1 MANRKPNE
9 EIWPVVAGQVTD
21 QNADTN
27 KKVTAD
33 TGATPATQAAEPK
46 SDQAPQDASQG
57 AQAASTATETPNVS
71 NSTIQSEKEAQRS
84 LGAAKK
90 TIDDASDVKVLQG
103 SVSDGNVTGEVQ
115 ARKDEANAKGAQADA
130 HWDAETFRNGD
141 AYKNMQT
148 VGANDGSFTREDAVK
163 FLKAF
168 DDVRAQRDLSPKEMQ
183 AYQYVVDFLEGKFGN
198 GTTQQSPQEKQ
209 DVDTTAAVEQKV
221 EPSVEPSVEGTSKPT
236 PTAQKQET
244 TTEKATEKE
253 TEKETTANV
262 EPPKSEDNGKPK
274 ESEEGKGRS
283 VDTRV
288 VDAKGR
294 TAEQVIDE
302 EGYERDK
309 NGNIVRP
316 KPVSFTPA
324 DNSTSQYDKD
334 LADLEREYAKK
345 VEEATRKKDEALQR
359 IMDDTSTISDKTDAI
374 ERMAAADE
382 VIKRYS
388 SPGYAKR
395 MHATKILA
403 MLSDALS
410 AIGNVL
416 TATHGGVAMKVD
428 SASEKVR
435 KEESANEAALQKRID
450 YWTKRMESARSSE
463 AKASNFLRSR
473 NMTSA
478 LEAYKASTMLAKDTF
493 ASGVGALN
501 NRYRRSGDALKAA
514 KATVDAH
521 NKRAYDYDKQMR
533 EQKFKHKEEV
543 YKQKQQNSR
552 TKQNN
557 ATKKEL
563 QEMRNKNK
571 NKNDGFSLFS

>member
-1 MANRKPNE
+1 MANRRPNE
-9 EIWPVVAGQVTD
+9 EIWPVVAGQVGD
-21 QNADTN
+21 QNVDVN

-33 TGATPATQAAEPK
+33 AGTTPATQAVEPK
-46 SDQAPQDASQG
+46 ADQAPQDAAQG
-57 AQAASTATETPNVS
+57 AQAAATATETPKVS
-71 NSTIQSEKEAQRS
+71 DSTIQAEKEAQMS

-103 SVSDGNVTGEVQ
+103 SVSEGNVDVEVQ
-115 ARKDEANAKGAQADA
+115 ERKDETNAKGADADA
-130 HWDAETFRNGD
+130 HWDAETLRNGD

-148 VGANDGSFTREDAVK
+148 VGANDGSFTRDDAVQ
-163 FLKAF
+163 LVKAF
-168 DDVRAQRDLSPKEMQ
+168 DDVRVQRDLSPNQRQ
-183 AYQYVVDFLEGKFGN
+183 AYQYVLDYLDGKFGN
-198 GTTQQSPQEKQ
+198 GTTRPSPQEKK
-209 DVDTTAAVEQKV
+209 DVDTAAVERKA
-221 EPSVEPSVEGTSKPT
+221 EPSVVETSNTK
-236 PTAQKQET
+236 PTAQPQET
-244 TTEKATEKE
+244 E
-253 TEKETTANV
+253 TETETTANV
-262 EPPKSEDNGKPK
+262 VRPKAEDNGKPK
-274 ESEEGKGRS
+274 EIEEGKGRS
-283 VDTRV
+283 VGTAV

-294 TAEQVIDE
+294 TAEQVIEE

-316 KPVSFTPA
+316 KPVPFTPA
-324 DNSTSQYDKD
+324 DNSTSQYDND

-345 VEEATRKKDEALQR
+345 VDEATRKKDEALQR
-359 IMDDTSTISDKTDAI
+359 IMDDTSTISDKADAI

-435 KEESANEAALQKRID
+435 NEDRANEAALQKRID
-450 YWTKRMESARSSE
+450 YWTKRMESARSSD

-478 LEAYKASTMLAKDTF
+478 LEAYKASTRLAKDTF

-521 NKRAYDYDKQMR
+521 NKRAYDYEKQKR
-533 EQKFKHKEEV
+533 EQKFRHEETV
-543 YKQKQQNSR
+543 YREKQQNSR
-552 TKQNN
+552 TNKNN
-557 ATKKEL
+557 ATKIKLKKMGNE
-563 QEMRNKNK
+563 KK
-571 NKNDGFSLFS
+571 DGFSLFSK

>member
-9 EIWPVVAGQVTD
+9 EIWPVVAGQVTG
-21 QNADTN
+21 QNADTG

-33 TGATPATQAAEPK
+33 AGVTTATHAAEPK
-46 SDQAPQDASQG
+46 SDKAQQDASQG
-57 AQAASTATETPNVS
+57 AQAAATATETPKVS
-71 NSTIQSEKEAQRS
+71 NSTIQAENEAQRS
-84 LGAAKK
+84 LSDAKK

-103 SVSDGNVTGEVQ
+103 SVSDANVTGDVQ
-115 ARKDEANAKGAQADA
+115 ARKDEANANGEEADA
-130 HWDAETFRNGD
+130 RWTAETLRNGGV
-141 AYKNMQT
+141 YKNMQA
-148 VGANDGSFTREDAVK
+148 VGSNDGSFTRDDAVH

-168 DDVRAQRDLSPKEMQ
+168 DDVRAQRGLFSNQKQ
-183 AYQYVVDFLEGKFGN
+183 AYQYVVDFLDGKFGN
-198 GTTQQSPQEKQ
+198 GTTQTPQQEKQ
-209 DVDTTAAVEQKV
+209 DVDTAAVEQKV
-221 EPSVEPSVEGTSKPT
+221 EPSVVETSNPK
-236 PTAQKQET
+236 PTAQPQET
-244 TTEKATEKE
+244 ATETEAEKE
-253 TEKETTANV
+253 TNANV
-262 EPPKSEDNGKPK
+262 ERPKAEDKGKPK

-324 DNSTSQYDKD
+324 DNSTSQYDSD

-345 VEEATRKKDEALQR
+345 VDEATRKKDEALQR
-359 IMDDTSTISDKTDAI
+359 IMDDTSTISDKADAI

-382 VIKRYS
+382 VIRRYS

-416 TATHGGVAMKVD
+416 TATHGGVAMKAD

-435 KEESANEAALQKRID
+435 KEDRANEAALQKRID
-450 YWTKRMESARSSE
+450 YWTKRMESARSSD

-478 LEAYKASTMLAKDTF
+478 LEAYKASTRLAKDTF

-521 NKRAYDYDKQMR
+521 NKRAYDYEKRKQ
-533 EQKFKHKEEV
+533 EQNFRHNETV
-543 YKQKQQNSR
+543 YKEKQKNMR
-552 TKQNN
+552 TKKKN
-557 ATKKEL
+557 ATKKKKVSNEKKGGL
-563 QEMRNKNK
+563 
-571 NKNDGFSLFS
+571 GLF

>member
-21 QNADTN
+21 QNADTD

-33 TGATPATQAAEPK
+33 AGVTPTVQAAEPK
-46 SDQAPQDASQG
+46 SDQAPQDTAQG
-57 AQAASTATETPNVS
+57 AQAVATATETPKVS
-71 NSTIQSEKEAQRS
+71 DSTIQAEKEAQRS

-90 TIDDASDVKVLQG
+90 AIEDASDVKVLQG
-103 SVSDGNVTGEVQ
+103 SVSEGNIDGEVQ
-115 ARKDEANAKGAQADA
+115 ARKDEANARGEEADA
-130 HWDAETFRNGD
+130 RWTAETLRNGS

-148 VGANDGSFTREDAVK
+148 VGANDRSFTREDAVH

-168 DDVRAQRDLSPKEMQ
+168 DEVRADRGLSPNKKQ
-183 AYQYVVDFLEGKFGN
+183 AYQYVVDYLDGKFSNGN
-198 GTTQQSPQEKQ
+198 VQPSTQEEQGG
-209 DVDTTAAVEQKV
+209 DTAAVGQKV
-221 EPSVEPSVEGTSKPT
+221 EPSVVETVKPKPT
-236 PTAQKQET
+236 DQTQET
-244 TTEKATEKE
+244 ETETAA
-253 TEKETTANV
+253 EKETTANV
-262 EPPKSEDNGKPK
+262 ELPKSEDNGKPK

-283 VDTRV
+283 VGTGV

-294 TAEQVIDE
+294 TAEQVIEE

-359 IMDDTSTISDKTDAI
+359 IMDDTSTISDKADAI

-428 SASEKVR
+428 SASDKVR
-435 KEESANEAALQKRID
+435 KEERANEAALQKRID
-450 YWTKRMESARSSE
+450 YWTKRMESARSSD

-478 LEAYKASTMLAKDTF
+478 LEAYKASTRLAKDTF

-521 NKRAYDYDKQMR
+521 NKRAYDYEKQKR
-533 EQKFKHKEEV
+533 EHDFKHKEKV
-543 YKQKQQNSR
+543 YSEMQQNKR
-552 TKQNN
+552 NDNNN

-563 QEMRNKNK
+563 QEMRNKKK
-571 NKNDGFSLFS
+571 NEGFSIFR

>member
-1 MANRKPNE
+1 MASRKPKE

-21 QNADTN
+21 QNADAD
-27 KKVTAD
+27 KKAAAD
-33 TGATPATQAAEPK
+33 AGVTPATQAAEPK
-46 SDQAPQDASQG
+46 SDQSPQDTAQG
-57 AQAASTATETPNVS
+57 AQAAATATETPKVS
-71 NSTIQSEKEAQRS
+71 NYTIQAEKEAQRS
-84 LGAAKK
+84 LGAAEN
-90 TIDDASDVKVLQG
+90 TIEDASDLKVLPG
-103 SVSDGNVTGEVQ
+103 SVSEVNVDGEVQ
-115 ARKDEANAKGAQADA
+115 ARKDEANANGAEADA
-130 HWDAETFRNGD
+130 RWDAETLRNGD
-141 AYKNMQT
+141 VYKNMQT

-168 DDVRAQRDLSPKEMQ
+168 DGVRAERGLLPKERQ
-183 AYQYVVDFLEGKFGN
+183 AYQYVVDFLDGKFAN
-198 GTTQQSPQEKQ
+198 DTTRPSQQEEQGGG
-209 DVDTTAAVEQKV
+209 TAAVEQKV
-221 EPSVEPSVEGTSKPT
+221 EPSVAETVKPKPT
-236 PTAQKQET
+236 AKPQET
-244 TTEKATEKE
+244 E
-253 TEKETTANV
+253 TEKSTETETTENV
-262 EPPKSEDNGKPK
+262 EPPKAKDKVKPK
-274 ESEEGKGRS
+274 ESEDVKGRS

-334 LADLEREYAKK
+334 LADLEMEYAKK

-416 TATHGGVAMKVD
+416 TATHGGVAMKAD

-435 KEESANEAALQKRID
+435 KEDRANEAALQKRID
-450 YWTKRMESARSSE
+450 YWTKRMESARSSD

-478 LEAYKASTMLAKDTF
+478 LEAYKASTRLAKDAF

-521 NKRAYDYDKQMR
+521 NKRAYDYEKRKQ
-533 EQKFKHKEEV
+533 EQNFRHNETV
-543 YKQKQQNSR
+543 YKENQKNMR
-552 TKQNN
+552 TKKKN
-557 ATKKEL
+557 AKKI
-563 QEMRNKNK
+563 NKK
-571 NKNDGFSLFS
+571 KKKDGLGLFS

>member
-1 MANRKPNE
+1 MANRKPKE

-21 QNADTN
+21 QNADAD

-33 TGATPATQAAEPK
+33 AGVTPATQAAEPK
-46 SDQAPQDASQG
+46 SDQAPQDASHG
-57 AQAASTATETPNVS
+57 AQAAATATETPKVS
-71 NSTIQSEKEAQRS
+71 DSTIQAEREAQRS
-84 LGAAKK
+84 LSAAKK
-90 TIDDASDVKVLQG
+90 AIDDASDVKVLQD
-103 SVSDGNVTGEVQ
+103 SVSEVNVDGEVQ
-115 ARKDEANAKGAQADA
+115 ARKDDANAKGAQADA
-130 HWDAETFRNGD
+130 RWDAETLRNGG

-148 VGANDGSFTREDAVK
+148 VGAGDRSFTSEDAVK

-168 DDVRAQRDLSPKEMQ
+168 DDVRADRGLLPNQKQ
-183 AYQYVVDFLEGKFGN
+183 AYQYIVDRLDGDLGN
-198 GTTQQSPQEKQ
+198 DTVQQSPQEKK
-209 DVDTTAAVEQKV
+209 DVDTAAVEQKA
-221 EPSVEPSVEGTSKPT
+221 EPSVVETSKPK
-236 PTAQKQET
+236 PTAKQQET
-244 TTEKATEKE
+244 E
-253 TEKETTANV
+253 TETASETETTANV
-262 EPPKSEDNGKPK
+262 ELPKAEDKVGPK

-283 VDTRV
+283 VGTAV

-334 LADLEREYAKK
+334 LAELEREYSKK
-345 VEEATRKKDEALQR
+345 VDEATRKKDEALQR
-359 IMDDTSTISDKTDAI
+359 IMDDTSTISDKADAI

-435 KEESANEAALQKRID
+435 KEDRENEAALQKRID

-478 LEAYKASTMLAKDTF
+478 LEAYKASTRLAKDTF

-514 KATVDAH
+514 KATVNAH
-521 NKRAYDYDKQMR
+521 NKRAYDYEKQKR
-533 EQKFKHKEEV
+533 EHDFRHNETV
-543 YKQKQQNSR
+543 YKQKQQNIR
-552 TKQNN
+552 NNNNN

-563 QEMRNKNK
+563 QEMRNENK
-571 NKNDGFSLFS
+571 KDGSNLFS

>member
-1 MANRKPNE
+1 MANRRPNE
-9 EIWPVVAGQVTD
+9 EIWPVVAGQVGD
-21 QNADTN
+21 QNVDVN

-33 TGATPATQAAEPK
+33 AGATPATQASETK
-46 SDQAPQDASQG
+46 SDQAPQDAAQG
-57 AQAASTATETPNVS
+57 AQAAATATETPKVS
-71 NSTIQSEKEAQRS
+71 DSTIQAEKEAQRS

-103 SVSDGNVTGEVQ
+103 SVSEGNVAGEVQ
-115 ARKDEANAKGAQADA
+115 ERKDEANAKGADADA
-130 HWDAETFRNGD
+130 HWDAETLRNGD
-141 AYKNMQT
+141 AYKNMRT
-148 VGANDGSFTREDAVK
+148 VGANDGSFTRDDAVQ
-163 FLKAF
+163 LVKAF
-168 DDVRAQRDLSPKEMQ
+168 DDVRSKRVLSTDQGQ
-183 AYQYVVDFLEGKFGN
+183 AYQYLLDYLDGKFGN
-198 GTTQQSPQEKQ
+198 GTTRPSPQEKK
-209 DVDTTAAVEQKV
+209 DVDTAAVERKA
-221 EPSVEPSVEGTSKPT
+221 EPSVGETGKPK
-236 PTAQKQET
+236 PTAQPQET
-244 TTEKATEKE
+244 EA
-253 TEKETTANV
+253 TANV
-262 EPPKSEDNGKPK
+262 VRPKAEDNGKPK

-283 VDTRV
+283 VGTAV

-294 TAEQVIDE
+294 TAEQVIEE

-345 VEEATRKKDEALQR
+345 VDEATRKKDEALQR
-359 IMDDTSTISDKTDAI
+359 IMDDTSTISDKADAI

-435 KEESANEAALQKRID
+435 KEDRANEAALQKRID
-450 YWTKRMESARSSE
+450 YWTKRMESARSSD

-478 LEAYKASTMLAKDTF
+478 LEAYKASTRLAKDAF

-521 NKRAYDYDKQMR
+521 NKRAYDYEKQKR
-533 EQKFKHKEEV
+533 EHDFKHRETV
-543 YKQKQQNSR
+543 YREKQQNR
-552 TKQNN
+552 RNDNNN

-563 QEMRNKNK
+563 KKMGKNK
-571 NKNDGFSLFS
+571 EGGFSLFSK

>member
-21 QNADTN
+21 QNADTD

-33 TGATPATQAAEPK
+33 AGVTPATQTSEPK
-46 SDQAPQDASQG
+46 SDQAQQDTSQG
-57 AQAASTATETPNVS
+57 SQEATTATETPKVS
-71 NSTIQSEKEAQRS
+71 DSTIQAEKEAQRS
-84 LGAAKK
+84 LSAAQK

-103 SVSDGNVTGEVQ
+103 SVSEGNVTGEVQ
-115 ARKDEANAKGAQADA
+115 ARKDEANANGAEADA
-130 HWDAETFRNGD
+130 HWDAETMRNGD
-141 AYKNMQT
+141 VYKNMRT

-168 DDVRAQRDLSPKEMQ
+168 NGVRAQRDLSPKERQ
-183 AYQYVVDFLEGKFGN
+183 AYQYVLDFIDGKFGN
-198 GTTQQSPQEKQ
+198 DTVQPSQQEKQ
-209 DVDTTAAVEQKV
+209 DGDTASVEQKA
-221 EPSVEPSVEGTSKPT
+221 EPSVEETSKPT
-236 PTAQKQET
+236 QTAQNQET
-244 TTEKATEKE
+244 ATEKANE
-253 TEKETTANV
+253 TETTANV
-262 EPPKSEDNGKPK
+262 ELPKAEDNGKPK
-274 ESEEGKGRS
+274 ESEDGKGRS
-283 VDTRV
+283 VGTGV

-294 TAEQVIDE
+294 TAEQVIEE

-334 LADLEREYAKK
+334 LADLEMEYAKK

-359 IMDDTSTISDKTDAI
+359 IMDDTSTISDKADAI

-403 MLSDALS
+403 MISDALS

-428 SASEKVR
+428 SASDKVL
-435 KEESANEAALQKRID
+435 KEDMANEAALQKRID

-473 NMTSA
+473 NMTSVI
-478 LEAYKASTMLAKDTF
+478 EAYKASTRLAKDTF

-533 EQKFKHKEEV
+533 EQKFRHNETV
-543 YKQKQQNSR
+543 YKEIQKNRR
-552 TKQNN
+552 TKKKK
-557 ATKKEL
+557 ATNIKK
-563 QEMRNKNK
+563 KK
-571 NKNDGFSLFS
+571 KKDGLNLF

>member
-1 MANRKPNE
+1 MASRKPNE
-9 EIWPVVAGQVTD
+9 EIEPVAVGQV
-21 QNADTN
+21 ADHIVDAN

-33 TGATPATQAAEPK
+33 TDVAPATQAAEPK
-46 SDQAPQDASQG
+46 ATQDASQG
-57 AQAASTATETPNVS
+57 AQAAATATETPKVS
-71 NSTIQSEKEAQRS
+71 DSTIQAENEAQRS
-84 LGAAKK
+84 LGAAEK
-90 TIDDASDVKVLQG
+90 TIDDVRDVKVLQG
-103 SVSDGNVTGEVQ
+103 SVSEGNVAGEVQ
-115 ARKDEANAKGAQADA
+115 ARQDEANVKGAEADA
-130 HWDAETFRNGD
+130 HWDAETLRNGG

-163 FLKAF
+163 VVKAL
-168 DDVRAQRDLSPKEMQ
+168 DDVRAQRGLSPNQRQ
-183 AYQYVVDFLEGKFGN
+183 AYQYALDYLDGKFGN
-198 GTTQQSPQEKQ
+198 DTTQPSPQEEQ
-209 DVDTTAAVEQKV
+209 DGDTAAVEQKA
-221 EPSVEPSVEGTSKPT
+221 EPSVEETGKPK
-236 PTAQKQET
+236 PTAQPQET
-244 TTEKATEKE
+244 ETAKE
-253 TEKETTANV
+253 TETESTANV
-262 EPPKSEDNGKPK
+262 ERPKAEDKG
-274 ESEEGKGRS
+274 ESVESAERKGRS
-283 VDTRV
+283 VDTGV

-294 TAEQVIDE
+294 TAEQVIE
-302 EGYERDK
+302 QEGYERDK
-309 NGNIVRP
+309 SGNIVRP

-345 VEEATRKKDEALQR
+345 VDEATRKKDEALER
-359 IMDDTSTISDKTDAI
+359 IMDDTSTISDKADAI

-435 KEESANEAALQKRID
+435 KEEKANEAALQKRID
-450 YWTKRMESARSSE
+450 YWTKRMESARSSD

-478 LEAYKASTMLAKDTF
+478 LEAYKASTRLAKDTF
-493 ASGVGALN
+493 TSGVGALN
-501 NRYRRSGDALKAA
+501 NRYRRSGEAIKAA

-521 NKRAYDYDKQMR
+521 NKRAYDYEKQKR
-533 EQKFKHKEEV
+533 EQNFKHSENV
-543 YKQKQQNSR
+543 YKERQQNRR
-552 TKQNN
+552 TDKNN
-557 ATKKEL
+557 ATKIKT
-563 QEMRNKNK
+563 QKMRNEKK
-571 NKNDGFSLFS
+571 DGFNLFS

>member
-1 MANRKPNE
+1 MAKKKPNTE
-9 EIWPVVAGQVTD
+9 VEPVVAGQVTD

-46 SDQAPQDASQG
+46 SDQAQQDAAQG
-57 AQAASTATETPNVS
+57 AQAAATATETPKVS
-71 NSTIQSEKEAQRS
+71 NSTMQAENEAQMS
-84 LGAAKK
+84 LGAAEKA
-90 TIDDASDVKVLQG
+90 IDDARDVKVLKG
-103 SVSDGNVTGEVQ
+103 SVSDANVAGEVQ
-115 ARKDEANAKGAQADA
+115 ARKDEAIAKGDEADA
-130 HWDAETFRNGD
+130 RWDAETLRNGD
-141 AYKNMQT
+141 AYKKMQA
-148 VGANDGSFTREDAVK
+148 VGANDGSFTSEDAVK

-183 AYQYVVDFLEGKFGN
+183 AYQYVVDYLEGKFGN
-198 GTTQQSPQEKQ
+198 GTTQQSQQEKQ
-209 DVDTTAAVEQKV
+209 DVGTAAVEQKS
-221 EPSVEPSVEGTSKPT
+221 EPSVEPSVGETVKPN
-236 PTAQKQET
+236 PTAQPQET
-244 TTEKATEKE
+244 ETETEKATE
-253 TEKETTANV
+253 TEATANV
-262 EPPKSEDNGKPK
+262 ERSKAEDNGKPK

-283 VDTRV
+283 VGTGV

-324 DNSTSQYDKD
+324 DNSTSKYDKD

-382 VIKRYS
+382 VIRRYS

-428 SASEKVR
+428 SASDKVR
-435 KEESANEAALQKRID
+435 KEEMANEAALQKRID

-478 LEAYKASTMLAKDTF
+478 LEAYKASTRLAKDTF

-521 NKRAYDYDKQMR
+521 NKRAYDYEKRKQ
-533 EQKFKHKEEV
+533 EQNFRHNETV
-543 YKQKQQNSR
+543 YKEKQQNKR
-552 TKQNN
+552 TEKNI
-557 ATKKEL
+557 AARKKL
-563 QEMRNKNK
+563 QEMREKNK
-571 NKNDGFSLFS
+571 KDGFSLFSK

>member
-1 MANRKPNE
+1 MANRKQNE

-21 QNADTN
+21 QNADTD
-27 KKVTAD
+27 KKVAAD
-33 TGATPATQAAEPK
+33 AGVTPAAQAAEPK
-46 SDQAPQDASQG
+46 SDQAPQYAAQG
-57 AQAASTATETPNVS
+57 AQAAATATETPKVS
-71 NSTIQSEKEAQRS
+71 NTTIQAENEAQRS
-84 LGAAKK
+84 LGAAQK
-90 TIDDASDVKVLQG
+90 TIDDASGVKVLPG
-103 SVSDGNVTGEVQ
+103 SVSEGNVDGEVQ
-115 ARKDEANAKGAQADA
+115 ARKDEANAKGAEADA
-130 HWDAETFRNGD
+130 RWDAETLRNGD
-141 AYKNMQT
+141 VYKNMKT

-163 FLKAF
+163 FLNAF
-168 DDVRAQRDLSPKEMQ
+168 DGVRAQRDLSPKEMQ
-183 AYQYVVDFLEGKFGN
+183 AYQYVTDFLEGKFGN

-209 DVDTTAAVEQKV
+209 DVDTAAVEQKA
-221 EPSVEPSVEGTSKPT
+221 EPSVGETGNPKPT
-236 PTAQKQET
+236 DKPQET
-244 TTEKATEKE
+244 E
-253 TEKETTANV
+253 TEKSTEKSTTANV
-262 EPPKSEDNGKPK
+262 ERPKAEDKVKPK
-274 ESEEGKGRS
+274 ESEEVKGRS

-334 LADLEREYAKK
+334 LAELEREYAKK

-359 IMDDTSTISDKTDAI
+359 IMDDTSTISDKADAI

-395 MHATKILA
+395 MNATKILA

-435 KEESANEAALQKRID
+435 KEDRANEAALQRRID
-450 YWTKRMESARSSE
+450 YWTKRMESARSSD

-478 LEAYKASTMLAKDTF
+478 LEAYKASTRLAKDTF

-521 NKRAYDYDKQMR
+521 NKRAYDYEKRKQ
-533 EQKFKHKEEV
+533 EQNFRHKETV
-543 YKQKQQNSR
+543 YKEKQQNKR
-552 TKQNN
+552 TNENN
-557 ATKKEL
+557 ATRIKTQK
-563 QEMRNKNK
+563 MRNSNK
-571 NKNDGFSLFS
+571 GKGGISLFNL

>member
-1 MANRKPNE
+1 MASRKPNE

-21 QNADTN
+21 NIADAN

-33 TGATPATQAAEPK
+33 AGVTPATQAAEPK
-46 SDQAPQDASQG
+46 ADQAPQGASQG
-57 AQAASTATETPNVS
+57 AQAAATATETPKVS
-71 NSTIQSEKEAQRS
+71 NSTIQAEKEAKRS
-84 LGAAKK
+84 LGVAEN
-90 TIDDASDVKVLQG
+90 TIDDASDVRVLQG
-103 SVSDGNVTGEVQ
+103 SVSEGNVDGEVQ
-115 ARKDEANAKGAQADA
+115 ARKDEANAKGEEADA
-130 HWDAETFRNGD
+130 RWDAETLRNGD
-141 AYKNMQT
+141 AYKNMRA
-148 VGANDGSFTREDAVK
+148 VGANDGSFTSEDAVK

-168 DDVRAQRDLSPKEMQ
+168 DDVRAQRGLSPKERQ
-183 AYQYVVDFLEGKFGN
+183 AYQYVVDFLDGKFGN
-198 GTTQQSPQEKQ
+198 DTTQQSPQEMQ
-209 DVDTTAAVEQKV
+209 DVDTAAVEQKA
-221 EPSVEPSVEGTSKPT
+221 EPSVGETSKPK
-236 PTAQKQET
+236 PTTKTQET
-244 TTEKATEKE
+244 ATETE
-253 TEKETTANV
+253 AEKETTANV
-262 EPPKSEDNGKPK
+262 ELPKSEGNGKPK
-274 ESEEGKGRS
+274 EIEEGKGRS

-345 VEEATRKKDEALQR
+345 VDEATRKKDEALQR
-359 IMDDTSTISDKTDAI
+359 IMDDTSTISDRADAI

-416 TATHGGVAMKVD
+416 TATQGGVAMKVD

-435 KEESANEAALQKRID
+435 KEDRANEAALQKRID
-450 YWTKRMESARSSE
+450 YWTKRMESARSSD

-478 LEAYKASTMLAKDTF
+478 LEAYKASTRLAKDTF

-521 NKRAYDYDKQMR
+521 NKRAYDYEKQKR
-533 EQKFKHKEEV
+533 EQKFRHQETV
-543 YKQKQQNSR
+543 YKEKQQNSR

-563 QEMRNKNK
+563 QEMREKNK
-571 NKNDGFSLFS
+571 KEGFSLFSK

>member
-1 MANRKPNE
+1 MANRRPNE
-9 EIWPVVAGQVTD
+9 EIWPVVAGQVGD
-21 QNADTN
+21 QNIDAN

-33 TGATPATQAAEPK
+33 AGATPATQAAETK
-46 SDQAPQDASQG
+46 SDQAPQDAAQG
-57 AQAASTATETPNVS
+57 AQEAATATETPKVS
-71 NSTIQSEKEAQRS
+71 DSTIQAEKEAQRS

-103 SVSDGNVTGEVQ
+103 SVSEGNVAGEVQ
-115 ARKDEANAKGAQADA
+115 ERKDEANAKGADADA
-130 HWDAETFRNGD
+130 HWDAETLRNGD

-148 VGANDGSFTREDAVK
+148 VGTNDGSFTRDDAVQ
-163 FLKAF
+163 FLKKL
-168 DDVRAQRDLSPKEMQ
+168 DDVRVQRDLSPDQGQ
-183 AYQYVVDFLEGKFGN
+183 AYQYLLDFLDGKFGN
-198 GTTQQSPQEKQ
+198 GTTRPSPQEKK
-209 DVDTTAAVEQKV
+209 DVDTDAVEQKA
-221 EPSVEPSVEGTSKPT
+221 EPSVGETGKPKPT
-236 PTAQKQET
+236 AKPQET
-244 TTEKATEKE
+244 E
-253 TEKETTANV
+253 TETEATANV
-262 EPPKSEDNGKPK
+262 VRPKAEDNGKPK

-283 VDTRV
+283 VGTAV

-294 TAEQVIDE
+294 TAEQVIEE

-345 VEEATRKKDEALQR
+345 VDEATRKKDEALQR
-359 IMDDTSTISDKTDAI
+359 IMDDTSTISDKADAI

-435 KEESANEAALQKRID
+435 KEDRANEAALQKRID
-450 YWTKRMESARSSE
+450 YWTKRMESARSSD

-478 LEAYKASTMLAKDTF
+478 LEAYKASTRLAKDAF

-521 NKRAYDYDKQMR
+521 NKRAYDYEKQKR
-533 EQKFKHKEEV
+533 EHDFKHRETV
-543 YKQKQQNSR
+543 YREKQQNR
-552 TKQNN
+552 RNDNNN

-563 QEMRNKNK
+563 KKMGKNK
-571 NKNDGFSLFS
+571 EGGFSLFSK

>member
-1 MANRKPNE
+1 MANRRPNE
-9 EIWPVVAGQVTD
+9 EIWPVVAGQVGD
-21 QNADTN
+21 QNVDVN
-27 KKVTAD
+27 KKAMAD
-33 TGATPATQAAEPK
+33 AGVTPATQAAEPK
-46 SDQAPQDASQG
+46 SDQAPKGAAQG
-57 AQAASTATETPNVS
+57 AQAAATATETPKVS
-71 NSTIQSEKEAQRS
+71 DSTIQAEKEAQMS

-103 SVSDGNVTGEVQ
+103 SVSEGNVAGKVQ
-115 ARKDEANAKGAQADA
+115 ERKDEANAKGADADA
-130 HWDAETFRNGD
+130 HWDAETLRNGD

-148 VGANDGSFTREDAVK
+148 VGANDGSFTRDDAVQ
-163 FLKAF
+163 FVKAF
-168 DDVRAQRDLSPKEMQ
+168 DDVRTKRDLSTDQGQ
-183 AYQYVVDFLEGKFGN
+183 AYQYLLDYLGGKFGN
-198 GTTQQSPQEKQ
+198 DTTQQSPQEKK
-209 DVDTTAAVEQKV
+209 DVDTAAVERKA
-221 EPSVEPSVEGTSKPT
+221 ETSVGETGKPT
-236 PTAQKQET
+236 KTAQPQET
-244 TTEKATEKE
+244 ATE
-253 TEKETTANV
+253 TEATANV
-262 EPPKSEDNGKPK
+262 ERPKAEDNGKPK

-283 VDTRV
+283 VGTAV

-294 TAEQVIDE
+294 TAEQVIEE

-345 VEEATRKKDEALQR
+345 VDEATRKKDEALQR
-359 IMDDTSTISDKTDAI
+359 IMDDTSTISDKADAI

-382 VIKRYS
+382 IIKRYS

-416 TATHGGVAMKVD
+416 TAAHGGVAMKVD

-435 KEESANEAALQKRID
+435 KEDRANEAALQKRID
-450 YWTKRMESARSSE
+450 YWTKRMESARSSD

-478 LEAYKASTMLAKDTF
+478 IEAYKASTRLAKDTF

-521 NKRAYDYDKQMR
+521 NKRAYDYEKQKR
-533 EQKFKHKEEV
+533 EQKFRHEETV
-543 YKQKQQNSR
+543 YKEKQQNR
-552 TKQNN
+552 RNDNNN

-563 QEMRNKNK
+563 KKMGNNKEG
-571 NKNDGFSLFS
+571 GFSLFSK

>member
-1 MANRKPNE
+1 MSNRRPNE
-9 EIWPVVAGQVTD
+9 EIWPVVAGQVGD
-21 QNADTN
+21 QNVDVN

-33 TGATPATQAAEPK
+33 AGATPATQAAEPK
-46 SDQAPQDASQG
+46 SDQAPQDAAQG
-57 AQAASTATETPNVS
+57 AQAAATATETPKVS
-71 NSTIQSEKEAQRS
+71 DSTIQAEKEAQRS

-103 SVSDGNVTGEVQ
+103 SVSEGNVAGEVQ
-115 ARKDEANAKGAQADA
+115 ERKDEANAKGAEADA
-130 HWDAETFRNGD
+130 HWDAETMRNGD

-148 VGANDGSFTREDAVK
+148 VGANDGSFTRDDAVQ
-163 FLKAF
+163 FLKEL
-168 DDVRAQRDLSPKEMQ
+168 DDVRVQRDLSPNQRQ
-183 AYQYVVDFLEGKFGN
+183 AYQYVLDYLDGKFGN
-198 GTTQQSPQEKQ
+198 GTTRPSPQEKK
-209 DVDTTAAVEQKV
+209 DVDTA
-221 EPSVEPSVEGTSKPT
+221 SVERKAETSVRETGKPK
-236 PTAQKQET
+236 PTAQPQET
-244 TTEKATEKE
+244 ATE
-253 TEKETTANV
+253 TEATANV
-262 EPPKSEDNGKPK
+262 VRPKAEDNGKPK

-283 VDTRV
+283 VGTAV

-294 TAEQVIDE
+294 TAEQVIEE

-334 LADLEREYAKK
+334 LADLEREYSKK

-359 IMDDTSTISDKTDAI
+359 IMDDTSTISDKADAI

-428 SASEKVR
+428 SVSEKVR
-435 KEESANEAALQKRID
+435 KEDRANEAALQKRID
-450 YWTKRMESARSSE
+450 YWTKRMESARSSD

-478 LEAYKASTMLAKDTF
+478 LEAYKASTRLAKDTF

-521 NKRAYDYDKQMR
+521 NKRAYDYEKQKR
-533 EQKFKHKEEV
+533 EQKFRHEETV
-543 YKQKQQNSR
+543 YREKQQNR
-552 TKQNN
+552 RNDNNN

-563 QEMRNKNK
+563 KKMGNNKEG
-571 NKNDGFSLFS
+571 GFSLFSK

>member
-9 EIWPVVAGQVTD
+9 DIWPVVAGQVTD
-21 QNADTN
+21 NIADTG

-46 SDQAPQDASQG
+46 SDQAPQDAAQG
-57 AQAASTATETPNVS
+57 AQAAATATETPKVS
-71 NSTIQSEKEAQRS
+71 NSTIQAEEEAQRS
-84 LGAAKK
+84 LSAAQK
-90 TIDDASDVKVLQG
+90 TIDDASDVKVLQA
-103 SVSDGNVTGEVQ
+103 SVSEGNVDGEVQ
-115 ARKDEANAKGAQADA
+115 ARKDEANAMGEEADA
-130 HWDAETFRNGD
+130 RWDAETFRNGG
-141 AYKNMQT
+141 AYKNMQA
-148 VGANDGSFTREDAVK
+148 VGANDGSFTREDAEQ

-168 DDVRAQRDLSPKEMQ
+168 DGVRAQRGLLQNQRE
-183 AYQYVVDFLEGKFGN
+183 ARQYLLDFMEGKFGN
-198 GTTQQSPQEKQ
+198 GTTQQSPQDEQ
-209 DVDTTAAVEQKV
+209 DVDTAAVEQKV
-221 EPSVEPSVEGTSKPT
+221 EPSVGETIKPK
-236 PTAQKQET
+236 PTAQPQET
-244 TTEKATEKE
+244 ATETE

-262 EPPKSEDNGKPK
+262 ERPKSDYNGKPK

-283 VDTRV
+283 VGTAV

-294 TAEQVIDE
+294 TAEQVIEE

-334 LADLEREYAKK
+334 LAELEREYAKK
-345 VEEATRKKDEALQR
+345 VDEATRKKDEALQR
-359 IMDDTSTISDKTDAI
+359 IMDDTSTISDKADAI

-382 VIKRYS
+382 VIRRYS

-416 TATHGGVAMKVD
+416 TAAHGGVAMKVD

-435 KEESANEAALQKRID
+435 KEDRANEAALQKRID
-450 YWTKRMESARSSE
+450 YWTKRMDNARSSD

-478 LEAYKASTMLAKDTF
+478 LEAYKASTRLAKDTF

-521 NKRAYDYDKQMR
+521 NKRAYDYEKRKQEQNFRHNETVYR
-533 EQKFKHKEEV
+533 EN
-543 YKQKQQNSR
+543 QQNKR
-552 TKQNN
+552 TKENN

-563 QEMRNKNK
+563 QEMREKNK
-571 NKNDGFSLFS
+571 NEGFSIFR

>member
-1 MANRKPNE
+1 MANRRPNE
-9 EIWPVVAGQVTD
+9 EIWPVVAGQVGD
-21 QNADTN
+21 QNVDVN

-33 TGATPATQAAEPK
+33 AGTTPATHAAEPK
-46 SDQAPQDASQG
+46 ADQAPQGAAHG
-57 AQAASTATETPNVS
+57 AQAAATATETQKVS
-71 NSTIQSEKEAQRS
+71 DSTIQAEKEAQRS

-103 SVSDGNVTGEVQ
+103 SVSEGNVAGEVQ
-115 ARKDEANAKGAQADA
+115 ERKDEANAKGADADA
-130 HWDAETFRNGD
+130 HWDAETMRNGD
-141 AYKNMQT
+141 AYKNMRT
-148 VGANDGSFTREDAVK
+148 VGANDGSFTRDDAVQ
-163 FLKAF
+163 LVKAF
-168 DDVRAQRDLSPKEMQ
+168 DDVRSKRVLSPDQGQ
-183 AYQYVVDFLEGKFGN
+183 AYQYLLDYLGGKFGN
-198 GTTQQSPQEKQ
+198 DTTRPSPQEKK
-209 DVDTTAAVEQKV
+209 DVDTAAVEQKA
-221 EPSVEPSVEGTSKPT
+221 EPSVGETGKPK
-236 PTAQKQET
+236 PTAQPQET
-244 TTEKATEKE
+244 ATE
-253 TEKETTANV
+253 TEATANV
-262 EPPKSEDNGKPK
+262 VRPKAEDNGKPK

-283 VDTRV
+283 VGTAV

-294 TAEQVIDE
+294 TAEQVIEE
-302 EGYERDK
+302 EGYDRDK

-345 VEEATRKKDEALQR
+345 VDEATRKKDEALQR
-359 IMDDTSTISDKTDAI
+359 IMDDTSTISDKADAI

-435 KEESANEAALQKRID
+435 KEDRANEAALQKRID
-450 YWTKRMESARSSE
+450 YWTKRMESARSSD

-478 LEAYKASTMLAKDTF
+478 IEAYKASTRLAKETF

-521 NKRAYDYDKQMR
+521 NKRAYDYEKQKL
-533 EQKFKHKEEV
+533 EHDFKHNETV
-543 YKQKQQNSR
+543 YKQKQQNMR
-552 TKQNN
+552 NDNNN
-557 ATKKEL
+557 ATKKQI
-563 QEMRNKNK
+563 QEMRDKNK
-571 NKNDGFSLFS
+571 NKKDGLSLFSW

>member
-1 MANRKPNE
+1 MSNRRPNE
-9 EIWPVVAGQVTD
+9 EIWPVVAGQVGD
-21 QNADTN
+21 QNADTD
-27 KKVTAD
+27 KKVMAD
-33 TGATPATQAAEPK
+33 AGVTPATQASETK
-46 SDQAPQDASQG
+46 SDQAPQDAAQG
-57 AQAASTATETPNVS
+57 AQAAATATETPKVS
-71 NSTIQSEKEAQRS
+71 DSTIQAEKEAQRS
-84 LGAAKK
+84 LGAAEK
-90 TIDDASDVKVLQG
+90 TIEDASDVKVLQG
-103 SVSDGNVTGEVQ
+103 SVSEGNVDGEVQ
-115 ARKDEANAKGAQADA
+115 ERKDEANAKGADADA
-130 HWDAETFRNGD
+130 HWDAETLRNGD

-148 VGANDGSFTREDAVK
+148 VGANDGSFTRDDAVQ
-163 FLKAF
+163 LVKAF
-168 DDVRAQRDLSPKEMQ
+168 DDVRSKRVLSTDQGQ
-183 AYQYVVDFLEGKFGN
+183 AYQYLLDYLDGKFGN

-209 DVDTTAAVEQKV
+209 DVDTAAVERKA
-221 EPSVEPSVEGTSKPT
+221 EPSVEETGKTK
-236 PTAQKQET
+236 PTAQPQET
-244 TTEKATEKE
+244 QTET
-253 TEKETTANV
+253 ETTANV
-262 EPPKSEDNGKPK
+262 VRPKAEDNGKPK

-283 VDTRV
+283 VGTAV

-294 TAEQVIDE
+294 TAEQVIEE

-359 IMDDTSTISDKTDAI
+359 IMDDTSTISDKADAI

-435 KEESANEAALQKRID
+435 KEDRANEAALQKRID
-450 YWTKRMESARSSE
+450 YWTKRMESARSSD

-478 LEAYKASTMLAKDTF
+478 LEAYKASTRLAKDTF

-521 NKRAYDYDKQMR
+521 NKRAYDYEKQKR
-533 EQKFKHKEEV
+533 EQKFRHEETV
-543 YKQKQQNSR
+543 YREKQQNSR
-552 TKQNN
+552 TNKNN
-557 ATKKEL
+557 ATKIKLKKMGNE
-563 QEMRNKNK
+563 KK
-571 NKNDGFSLFS
+571 DGFSLFSK

>member
-1 MANRKPNE
+1 MSNRRPNE
-9 EIWPVVAGQVTD
+9 EIEPVVAGQVGD
-21 QNADTN
+21 QNVDAN

-33 TGATPATQAAEPK
+33 AGTTPATQASEPK
-46 SDQAPQDASQG
+46 SDQSPQYASQG
-57 AQAASTATETPNVS
+57 AQAAATATETPKVS
-71 NSTIQSEKEAQRS
+71 DSTIQAEKEAQRS
-84 LGAAKK
+84 LGAAEK
-90 TIDDASDVKVLQG
+90 TIEDASDVKVLQG
-103 SVSDGNVTGEVQ
+103 SVSEGNVDGEVQ
-115 ARKDEANAKGAQADA
+115 ERKDEANAKGADADA
-130 HWDAETFRNGD
+130 HWDAETLRNGD

-148 VGANDGSFTREDAVK
+148 VGANDGSFTRDDAVQ
-163 FLKAF
+163 LVKAF
-168 DDVRAQRDLSPKEMQ
+168 DDVRSKRVLSTDQGQ
-183 AYQYVVDFLEGKFGN
+183 AYQYLLDYLDGKFGN

-209 DVDTTAAVEQKV
+209 DVDTAAVERKA
-221 EPSVEPSVEGTSKPT
+221 EPSVEETGKTK
-236 PTAQKQET
+236 PTAQPQET
-244 TTEKATEKE
+244 QTET
-253 TEKETTANV
+253 ETTANV
-262 EPPKSEDNGKPK
+262 VRPKAEDNGKPK

-283 VDTRV
+283 VGTAV

-294 TAEQVIDE
+294 TAEQVIEE

-359 IMDDTSTISDKTDAI
+359 IMDDTSTISDKADAI

-435 KEESANEAALQKRID
+435 KEDRANEAALQKRID
-450 YWTKRMESARSSE
+450 YWTKRMESARSSD

-478 LEAYKASTMLAKDTF
+478 LEAYKASTRLAKDTF

-521 NKRAYDYDKQMR
+521 NKRAYDYEKQKR
-533 EQKFKHKEEV
+533 EQKFRHEETV
-543 YKQKQQNSR
+543 YREKQQNSR
-552 TKQNN
+552 TNKNN
-557 ATKKEL
+557 ATKIKLKKMGNE
-563 QEMRNKNK
+563 KK
-571 NKNDGFSLFS
+571 DGFSLFSK

>member
-9 EIWPVVAGQVTD
+9 EIEPVVAGQVGD
-21 QNADTN
+21 QNVDVN
-27 KKVTAD
+27 KMVTAD
-33 TGATPATQAAEPK
+33 AGVTPATQAAEPK
-46 SDQAPQDASQG
+46 AKAVQAPQDAAQG
-57 AQAASTATETPNVS
+57 AQAAATATETPKVS
-71 NSTIQSEKEAQRS
+71 DSTLKAENEAQRS
-84 LGAAKK
+84 LVAAEK
-90 TIDDASDVKVLQG
+90 TIDDARGVKVMQG
-103 SVSDGNVTGEVQ
+103 SVSEGNVAGEVQ
-115 ARKDEANAKGAQADA
+115 ARQDEANDKGAEADA
-130 HWDAETFRNGD
+130 HWDAETLRNGG

-148 VGANDGSFTREDAVK
+148 VGANDGSFTREDAVQ
-163 FLKAF
+163 FVRAF
-168 DDVRAQRDLSPKEMQ
+168 DDVRAQRGLSPDQRQ
-183 AYQYVVDFLEGKFGN
+183 AYQYVLDYLDGKSDN
-198 GTTQQSPQEKQ
+198 DTTQPSPQEEQ
-209 DVDTTAAVEQKV
+209 DGDTAAVEQKA
-221 EPSVEPSVEGTSKPT
+221 EPSVEPSVEETGKPKL
-236 PTAQKQET
+236 TAQPQET
-244 TTEKATEKE
+244 E
-253 TEKETTANV
+253 TETTANV
-262 EPPKSEDNGKPK
+262 EQPKADDKGKPK
-274 ESEEGKGRS
+274 ESAEGKGRP
-283 VDTRV
+283 VDTGV

-309 NGNIVRP
+309 NGNKVRP

-345 VEEATRKKDEALQR
+345 VEEATRKKDEALER
-359 IMDDTSTISDKTDAI
+359 IMDDTSTISDKADAI

-435 KEESANEAALQKRID
+435 KDERANEAALQKRID
-450 YWTKRMESARSSE
+450 YWTKRMESARSSD

-478 LEAYKASTMLAKDTF
+478 LEAYKASTRLAKDTF
-493 ASGVGALN
+493 TSGVGALN
-501 NRYRRSGDALKAA
+501 NRYRRSGEAIKAA
-514 KATVDAH
+514 KASVDAH
-521 NKRAYDYDKQMR
+521 NKRAYDYEKQRR
-533 EQKFKHKEEV
+533 EQNFKHRENV
-543 YKQKQQNSR
+543 YKEKQQNRR
-552 TKQNN
+552 TDKNN
-557 ATKKEL
+557 ATKIKT
-563 QEMRNKNK
+563 QKMRNRNK
-571 NKNDGFSLFS
+571 KKEGFSLF

>member
-1 MANRKPNE
+1 MAKKKSNTE
-9 EIWPVVAGQVTD
+9 VEPVVAWQLTD
-21 QNADTN
+21 QNADAG
-27 KKVTAD
+27 KMVTAD
-33 TGATPATQAAEPK
+33 AGVTPATQAAEPK
-46 SDQAPQDASQG
+46 AVQATQDAAQG
-57 AQAASTATETPNVS
+57 AQAAATATETPKVS
-71 NSTIQSEKEAQRS
+71 NSTIQAEKEAQRS
-84 LGAAKK
+84 LSAAQK
-90 TIDDASDVKVLQG
+90 TIEDARDVKVLKG
-103 SVSDGNVTGEVQ
+103 SVSEGNLAGDVQ
-115 ARKDEANAKGAQADA
+115 ARKDEANEKGMEADA
-130 HWDAETFRNGD
+130 RLDAETLRNGD
-141 AYKNMQT
+141 SYKNMQA
-148 VGANDGSFTREDAVK
+148 VGANDGSFTSEDAVQ

-168 DDVRAQRDLSPKEMQ
+168 DGVRADRGLSHKQKQ
-183 AYQYVVDFLEGKFGN
+183 AYQYIVDRLDGDLGN
-198 GTTQQSPQEKQ
+198 GTVQPPPQEEQ
-209 DVDTTAAVEQKV
+209 GDDTATVEQKV
-221 EPSVEPSVEGTSKPT
+221 EPSAGETSKPK
-236 PTAQKQET
+236 PTNQPHET
-244 TTEKATEKE
+244 ETETETATETE
-253 TEKETTANV
+253 TETAANV
-262 EPPKSEDNGKPK
+262 ELPKAEDKGKPK
-274 ESEEGKGRS
+274 ESADGKGRS

-294 TAEQVIDE
+294 TAEQVIEE

-359 IMDDTSTISDKTDAI
+359 IMDDTSTISDKADAI

-382 VIKRYS
+382 VIRRYS

-416 TATHGGVAMKVD
+416 TATHGGVAMKAE

-435 KEESANEAALQKRID
+435 KEERANEAALQKRID
-450 YWTKRMESARSSE
+450 YWTKRMESARSSD

-478 LEAYKASTMLAKDTF
+478 LEAYKASTRLAKDAF

-501 NRYRRSGDALKAA
+501 NRYRRSGEALKAA

-521 NKRAYDYDKQMR
+521 NKRAYDYEKQMR
-533 EQKFKHKEEV
+533 EQNFRHNETV
-543 YKQKQQNSR
+543 YKEKQQNKR
-552 TKQNN
+552 TKENN
-557 ATKKEL
+557 ATKIETQK
-563 QEMRNKNK
+563 MRSKNK
-571 NKNDGFSLFS
+571 KDGFSLFS

>member
-1 MANRKPNE
+1 MSNRRPNE
-9 EIWPVVAGQVTD
+9 EIWPVVAGQVGD
-21 QNADTN
+21 QNVDVN

-33 TGATPATQAAEPK
+33 AGTTPATQAAEPK
-46 SDQAPQDASQG
+46 SDQAPQGAAQG
-57 AQAASTATETPNVS
+57 AQAAATATETPKVS
-71 NSTIQSEKEAQRS
+71 DSTIQAEKEAQMS

-103 SVSDGNVTGEVQ
+103 SVSEGNVDGEVQ
-115 ARKDEANAKGAQADA
+115 ERKDEANAKGADADA
-130 HWDAETFRNGD
+130 HWDAETLRNGD

-148 VGANDGSFTREDAVK
+148 VGANDGSFTRDDAVQ
-163 FLKAF
+163 LVKAF
-168 DDVRAQRDLSPKEMQ
+168 DDVRAKRGLSPNQRQ
-183 AYQYVVDFLEGKFGN
+183 AYQYNLDFLDGKFGN
-198 GTTQQSPQEKQ
+198 GTTRPSPQEKK
-209 DVDTTAAVEQKV
+209 DVDTAAVERKA
-221 EPSVEPSVEGTSKPT
+221 EPSVVETGKPT
-236 PTAQKQET
+236 TTAKHQET
-244 TTEKATEKE
+244 E
-253 TEKETTANV
+253 TETETTANV
-262 EPPKSEDNGKPK
+262 VRPKAEDNGKPK

-283 VDTRV
+283 VGTAV

-294 TAEQVIDE
+294 TAEQVIEE

-316 KPVSFTPA
+316 KPVSFTPD

-345 VEEATRKKDEALQR
+345 VDEATRKKYEALQR
-359 IMDDTSTISDKTDAI
+359 IMDDTSTISDKADAI

-435 KEESANEAALQKRID
+435 KEDRENEAALQKRID
-450 YWTKRMESARSSE
+450 YWTKRMESARSSD

-478 LEAYKASTMLAKDTF
+478 LEAYKASTRLAKDTF

-521 NKRAYDYDKQMR
+521 NKRAYDYEKQKR
-533 EQKFKHKEEV
+533 EQKFRHEETV
-543 YKQKQQNSR
+543 YREKQQNR
-552 TKQNN
+552 RNDNNN

-563 QEMRNKNK
+563 KKMGNNKEG
-571 NKNDGFSLFS
+571 GFSLFSK

>member
-1 MANRKPNE
+1 MSNRRPNE
-9 EIWPVVAGQVTD
+9 EIWPVVAGQVGD
-21 QNADTN
+21 QNVDVN

-33 TGATPATQAAEPK
+33 AGATPVTQAAEPK
-46 SDQAPQDASQG
+46 SDQSPQYASQG
-57 AQAASTATETPNVS
+57 AQAAATATETPNVS
-71 NSTIQSEKEAQRS
+71 DSTIQAEKEAQRS

-90 TIDDASDVKVLQG
+90 TIEDASDVKVLQG
-103 SVSDGNVTGEVQ
+103 SVSEGNVDGEVQ
-115 ARKDEANAKGAQADA
+115 ERKDEANAKGADADA
-130 HWDAETFRNGD
+130 HWDAETLRNGD
-141 AYKNMQT
+141 AYKNMRT
-148 VGANDGSFTREDAVK
+148 VGANDGSFTRDDAVQ
-163 FLKAF
+163 LVKAF
-168 DDVRAQRDLSPKEMQ
+168 DDVRSKRGLSPNQRQ
-183 AYQYVVDFLEGKFGN
+183 AYQYNLDFLDGKFGN
-198 GTTQQSPQEKQ
+198 DTTQQSPQEKQ
-209 DVDTTAAVEQKV
+209 DVDTAAVERKA
-221 EPSVEPSVEGTSKPT
+221 EPSVEETGKPK
-236 PTAQKQET
+236 PTAQPQET
-244 TTEKATEKE
+244 E
-253 TEKETTANV
+253 TETEATANV
-262 EPPKSEDNGKPK
+262 VRPKADDNGKPK

-283 VDTRV
+283 AGTAV

-294 TAEQVIDE
+294 TAEQVIEE

-359 IMDDTSTISDKTDAI
+359 IMDDTSTISDKADAI

-435 KEESANEAALQKRID
+435 KEDRANEAALQKRID
-450 YWTKRMESARSSE
+450 YWTKRMESARSSD

-478 LEAYKASTMLAKDTF
+478 LEAYKASTRLAKDTF

-521 NKRAYDYDKQMR
+521 NKRAYDYEKQKR
-533 EQKFKHKEEV
+533 EQKFRHEETV
-543 YKQKQQNSR
+543 YREKQQNSR
-552 TKQNN
+552 TNKNN
-557 ATKKEL
+557 ATKIKLKKMGNEKKD
-563 QEMRNKNK
+563 R
-571 NKNDGFSLFS
+571 FSLFSK

>member
-1 MANRKPNE
+1 MANRKPKE

-21 QNADTN
+21 QNADTD

-33 TGATPATQAAEPK
+33 AGVTPAAQVAEPK
-46 SDQAPQDASQG
+46 ADQAPQDAAQG
-57 AQAASTATETPNVS
+57 AQAAATATETPKVS
-71 NSTIQSEKEAQRS
+71 DSTIRAEKEAQRS
-84 LGAAKK
+84 LSAAKK
-90 TIDDASDVKVLQG
+90 TIDDARDVRVLQG
-103 SVSDGNVTGEVQ
+103 SVSDGNVAGEVQ
-115 ARKDEANAKGAQADA
+115 SRKDEANANGEQADA
-130 HWDAETFRNGD
+130 HWYAETLRNGD
-141 AYKNMQT
+141 AYKKMQT
-148 VGANDGSFTREDAVK
+148 VGANDGSFTSEDAVK
-163 FLKAF
+163 FLNAF
-168 DDVRAQRDLSPKEMQ
+168 DGVRADRGLSLNQKQ
-183 AYQYVVDFLEGKFGN
+183 AYQYVVDYLDSKFDN

-209 DVDTTAAVEQKV
+209 DIDTAAVEKKA
-221 EPSVEPSVEGTSKPT
+221 EPSVVETSKPT
-236 PTAQKQET
+236 PTAQPQET
-244 TTEKATEKE
+244 ATEKE

-274 ESEEGKGRS
+274 ESEEVKGRS

-288 VDAKGR
+288 VDANGR

-324 DNSTSQYDKD
+324 DKSTSQYDND

-345 VEEATRKKDEALQR
+345 VDEATRKKDEALQR
-359 IMDDTSTISDKTDAI
+359 IMDDTSTISDKADAI

-435 KEESANEAALQKRID
+435 KEDRANEAALQKRID
-450 YWTKRMESARSSE
+450 YWTKRMESARSSD

-478 LEAYKASTMLAKDTF
+478 LEAYKASTRLAKDTF

-521 NKRAYDYDKQMR
+521 NKRAYDYEKQKL
-533 EQKFKHKEEV
+533 EHDFKHEEEV
-543 YKQKQQNSR
+543 YKQKQQNKR
-552 TKQNN
+552 TEQNN
-557 ATKKEL
+557 ATKKKI
-563 QEMRNKNK
+563 QEMRSKNK
-571 NKNDGFSLFS
+571 KDGSSLFSW

>member
-1 MANRKPNE
+1 MANRKPKE
-9 EIWPVVAGQVTD
+9 EIWPVVAWQVTD
-21 QNADTN
+21 QNADTG

-33 TGATPATQAAEPK
+33 TGVTPATQVEEPK
-46 SDQAPQDASQG
+46 ADQEPQDASQG
-57 AQAASTATETPNVS
+57 AQAAATATETPKVS
-71 NSTIQSEKEAQRS
+71 NSTIQAENEAQRS
-84 LGAAKK
+84 LSAAKN
-90 TIDDASDVKVLQG
+90 TINDASDVKVLQG
-103 SVSDGNVTGEVQ
+103 SVSEGNVAGEVQ
-115 ARKDEANAKGAQADA
+115 ARKDEANAKGAEADA

-141 AYKNMQT
+141 AYKNMQA
-148 VGANDGSFTREDAVK
+148 VGSNDRSFTREDAEH

-168 DDVRAQRDLSPKEMQ
+168 DDVRAERGLLPNQKE
-183 AYQYVVDFLEGKFGN
+183 AYQYILDRLDDNFGN
-198 GTTQQSPQEKQ
+198 DTTQQSPQEKQ
-209 DVDTTAAVEQKV
+209 GGNTAAVEQKA
-221 EPSVEPSVEGTSKPT
+221 EPSVEPSVVETIKPK
-236 PTAQKQET
+236 PTAQPQET
-244 TTEKATEKE
+244 ATETE

-262 EPPKSEDNGKPK
+262 ERQKADDNGKQK
-274 ESEEGKGRS
+274 ESEDRKGRS
-283 VDTRV
+283 VGTAV

-334 LADLEREYAKK
+334 LADLEREYTKK
-345 VEEATRKKDEALQR
+345 VDEATRKKDEALQR
-359 IMDDTSTISDKTDAI
+359 IMDDTSTISDKADAI

-435 KEESANEAALQKRID
+435 KEDRANEAALQKRID
-450 YWTKRMESARSSE
+450 YWTKRMESARSSD

-478 LEAYKASTMLAKDTF
+478 LEAYKASTRLAKDTF
-493 ASGVGALN
+493 ASSVGALN

-521 NKRAYDYDKQMR
+521 NKRAYDYEKQMR
-533 EQKFKHKEEV
+533 AQKFKHEEEV
-543 YKQKQQNSR
+543 YKQKQQNKR
-552 TKQNN
+552 TEQNN
-557 ATKKEL
+557 ATKKRL
-563 QEMRNKNK
+563 QEMREKNK
-571 NKNDGFSLFS
+571 KEGFNLFSK

>member
-1 MANRKPNE
+1 MANRRPNE
-9 EIWPVVAGQVTD
+9 EIWPVVAGQVGD
-21 QNADTN
+21 QNVDVN

-33 TGATPATQAAEPK
+33 SGATPSTQASETK
-46 SDQAPQDASQG
+46 SDQAPQDAAQG
-57 AQAASTATETPNVS
+57 AQAAATATETPKVS
-71 NSTIQSEKEAQRS
+71 DSTIQAEKEAQRS
-84 LGAAKK
+84 LGAAEK

-103 SVSDGNVTGEVQ
+103 SVSEGNVAGEVQ
-115 ARKDEANAKGAQADA
+115 ERKDEANAKGEEADA
-130 HWDAETFRNGD
+130 HWDAETLRNGD

-148 VGANDGSFTREDAVK
+148 VGANDGSFTRDDAVQ
-163 FLKAF
+163 LVKAF
-168 DDVRAQRDLSPKEMQ
+168 DDVRSKRVLSTDQGQ
-183 AYQYVVDFLEGKFGN
+183 AYQYLLDYLGGKFGN
-198 GTTQQSPQEKQ
+198 GTTRPSPQEKK
-209 DVDTTAAVEQKV
+209 DVDTAAVERKA
-221 EPSVEPSVEGTSKPT
+221 EPSVVETGKPK
-236 PTAQKQET
+236 PTAQPQET
-244 TTEKATEKE
+244 E
-253 TEKETTANV
+253 TETETTANV
-262 EPPKSEDNGKPK
+262 ERPKADENGKPK

-283 VDTRV
+283 VGTAV

-294 TAEQVIDE
+294 TAEQVIEE

-316 KPVSFTPA
+316 KPVLFTPA

-345 VEEATRKKDEALQR
+345 VDEATRKKDEALQR
-359 IMDDTSTISDKTDAI
+359 IMDDTSTISDKADAI

-435 KEESANEAALQKRID
+435 KEDRANEAALQKRID
-450 YWTKRMESARSSE
+450 YWTKRMESARSSD

-478 LEAYKASTMLAKDTF
+478 LEAYKASTRLAKDTF

-521 NKRAYDYDKQMR
+521 NKRAYDYEKQKR
-533 EQKFKHKEEV
+533 EQKFRHNETV
-543 YKQKQQNSR
+543 YREKQQNSR
-552 TKQNN
+552 TNKNN
-557 ATKKEL
+557 ATKIKLKKMGNE
-563 QEMRNKNK
+563 KK
-571 NKNDGFSLFS
+571 DGFSLFS

>member
-1 MANRKPNE
+1 MANRRPNE
-9 EIWPVVAGQVTD
+9 EIWPVVAGQVGD
-21 QNADTN
+21 QNVDVN

-33 TGATPATQAAEPK
+33 AGATPATQAAEPK
-46 SDQAPQDASQG
+46 SDQSPQYASQG
-57 AQAASTATETPNVS
+57 AQAAATATETPKVS
-71 NSTIQSEKEAQRS
+71 DSTIQAEKEAQRS

-103 SVSDGNVTGEVQ
+103 SVSEGNLAGEVQ
-115 ARKDEANAKGAQADA
+115 ERKDEANAKGADADA
-130 HWDAETFRNGD
+130 HWDAETLRNGD

-148 VGANDGSFTREDAVK
+148 VGANDGSFTRDDAVQ
-163 FLKAF
+163 LVKAY
-168 DDVRAQRDLSPKEMQ
+168 DDVRTERGLLPNQKQ
-183 AYQYVVDFLEGKFGN
+183 AYQYILDFLDGKFGN
-198 GTTQQSPQEKQ
+198 GTTRPYPQEKK
-209 DVDTTAAVEQKV
+209 DVDTAAVERKA
-221 EPSVEPSVEGTSKPT
+221 EPSVVETGKPK
-236 PTAQKQET
+236 PTAQPQET
-244 TTEKATEKE
+244 ATE
-253 TEKETTANV
+253 TEATANV
-262 EPPKSEDNGKPK
+262 ERPKADDNWKPK

-283 VDTRV
+283 VGTAV

-294 TAEQVIDE
+294 TAEQVIEE

-359 IMDDTSTISDKTDAI
+359 IMDDTSTISDKADAI

-388 SPGYAKR
+388 SPWYAKR

-435 KEESANEAALQKRID
+435 KEDRANEAALQKRID
-450 YWTKRMESARSSE
+450 YWTKRMESARSSD

-478 LEAYKASTMLAKDTF
+478 LEAYKASTRLAKDTF

-521 NKRAYDYDKQMR
+521 NKRAYDYEKQKR
-533 EQKFKHKEEV
+533 EHDFKHKEKV
-543 YKQKQQNSR
+543 YSEKQQNMR
-552 TKQNN
+552 NDNNN
-557 ATKKEL
+557 ATKKQI
-563 QEMRNKNK
+563 QEMREKNK
-571 NKNDGFSLFS
+571 KDGLSLFSW

>member
-21 QNADTN
+21 QNADAN

-33 TGATPATQAAEPK
+33 AGITPAIQATEPK
-46 SDQAPQDASQG
+46 SDKAKQDASQG
-57 AQAASTATETPNVS
+57 AQAAATATETPKVS
-71 NSTIQSEKEAQRS
+71 NSTIQSENEAQMS
-84 LGAAKK
+84 LSDAKK
-90 TIDDASDVKVLQG
+90 TIDDARDVKVLQG
-103 SVSDGNVTGEVQ
+103 SVSKGNVDGEVQ
-115 ARKDEANAKGAQADA
+115 ARKDEANARGEEADA
-130 HWDAETFRNGD
+130 RWTAETLRNGD
-141 AYKNMQT
+141 AYKKMQS
-148 VGANDGSFTREDAVK
+148 VGANDRSFTSEDAVY

-168 DDVRAQRDLSPKEMQ
+168 DGVRADRCLSPKERQ
-183 AYQYVVDFLEGKFGN
+183 AYQYVVDFLDGKFGN
-198 GTTQQSPQEKQ
+198 GTTQPTPQEKQ
-209 DVDTTAAVEQKV
+209 SGDTAALEQKA
-221 EPSVEPSVEGTSKPT
+221 EPSVEETIKSN
-236 PTAQKQET
+236 PTAKPQET
-244 TTEKATEKE
+244 ETEKATEKE
-253 TEKETTANV
+253 TADNV
-262 EPPKSEDNGKPK
+262 EQPKAEDNVKPK
-274 ESEEGKGRS
+274 ESEDVKGRS

-294 TAEQVIDE
+294 TAEQVIE
-302 EGYERDK
+302 QEGYERDK

-359 IMDDTSTISDKTDAI
+359 IMDDTSTISDKADAI

-395 MHATKILA
+395 MHATKILT

-416 TATHGGVAMKVD
+416 TAAHGGVAMKVD
-428 SASEKVR
+428 SASDKVR
-435 KEESANEAALQKRID
+435 KEDRANEAALQKRID
-450 YWTKRMESARSSE
+450 YWTKRMESARSSD

-478 LEAYKASTMLAKDTF
+478 LEAYKASTRLAKDTF

-501 NRYRRSGDALKAA
+501 SRYRRSGDALKAA

-521 NKRAYDYDKQMR
+521 NKRAYDYEKQKR
-533 EQKFKHKEEV
+533 EQNFRHNEKV
-543 YKQKQQNSR
+543 YSEMQQNKR
-552 TKQNN
+552 TEKNI
-557 ATKKEL
+557 AARKEL
-563 QEMRNKNK
+563 QEMREKNK
-571 NKNDGFSLFS
+571 KEGSSLFSW

>member
-1 MANRKPNE
+1 MSNRRPNE
-9 EIWPVVAGQVTD
+9 EIWPVVAGQVGD
-21 QNADTN
+21 QNVDVN

-33 TGATPATQAAEPK
+33 SGTTPATQAAEPK
-46 SDQAPQDASQG
+46 SDQAPQDAAQG

-71 NSTIQSEKEAQRS
+71 DSTIQAEKEAQRS

-90 TIDDASDVKVLQG
+90 TIEDASDVKVLQG
-103 SVSDGNVTGEVQ
+103 SVSEGNVAGEVQ
-115 ARKDEANAKGAQADA
+115 ERKDEANAKGEEADA
-130 HWDAETFRNGD
+130 HWDAETLRNGD

-148 VGANDGSFTREDAVK
+148 VGANDGSFTRDDAVQ
-163 FLKAF
+163 LVKAF
-168 DDVRAQRDLSPKEMQ
+168 DDVRSKRVLSTDQGQ
-183 AYQYVVDFLEGKFGN
+183 AYQYLLDYLGGKFGN
-198 GTTQQSPQEKQ
+198 DTTQQSPQEKK
-209 DVDTTAAVEQKV
+209 DVETDAVERKA
-221 EPSVEPSVEGTSKPT
+221 EPSVVETGKPK
-236 PTAQKQET
+236 PTAQPQET
-244 TTEKATEKE
+244 ATE
-253 TEKETTANV
+253 TETTANV
-262 EPPKSEDNGKPK
+262 VRPKAEDNGKPK

-283 VDTRV
+283 VGTAV

-294 TAEQVIDE
+294 TAEQVIEE

-345 VEEATRKKDEALQR
+345 VDEATRKKDEALQR
-359 IMDDTSTISDKTDAI
+359 IMDDTSTISDKADAI

-416 TATHGGVAMKVD
+416 TAAHGGVAMKVD

-435 KEESANEAALQKRID
+435 KEDRANEAALQKRID
-450 YWTKRMESARSSE
+450 YWTKRMESARSSD

-478 LEAYKASTMLAKDTF
+478 LEAYKASTRLAKDTF

-521 NKRAYDYDKQMR
+521 NKRAYDYEKQKR
-533 EQKFKHKEEV
+533 EQKFRHEETV
-543 YKQKQQNSR
+543 YREKQQNSR
-552 TKQNN
+552 TNKNN
-557 ATKKEL
+557 ATKIKLKKMGNE
-563 QEMRNKNK
+563 KK
-571 NKNDGFSLFS
+571 DGFSLFSK